1 MNLAEYGM
9 RGKQLTDGRRNFL
22 YLSLF
27 LILVFWGTFVGG
39 GTIHAQEMRLV
50 TSPWPPSNFLDEKGV
65 PTGISVEVVEALKEK
80 LEISTPIEVIPWAR
94 GYLIAKSEPN
104 VLLFTAG
111 QTQERLDMG
120 FQFIGPVVMWT
131 HSLMAK
137 KGEMRQ
143 LKDLD
148 AVRTQKL
155 IVAGVRGSWQ
165 IRLLQKAGIQTVET
179 ESQQTGVKMLMAG
192 RVDLWV
198 TSRLQASAILQD
210 LELPADS
217 VSSVFTVR
225 QSPSFLMVSNGTN
238 PQLAETWRD
247 AYEDLKKSDF
257 FEKAA
262 EKWSEELGIPLRFS
276 PSDGFFADA
285 PHKDTTGF

>member
-9 RGKQLTDGRRNFL
+9 RGTRLSDSRRYFL
-22 YLSLF
+22 SVC
-27 LILVFWGTFVGG
+27 LVLLLVTWGTAFALGKA
-39 GTIHAQEMRLV
+39 HAQEMRLI
-50 TSPWPPSNFLDEKGV
+50 TSPWPPSNFLDENGT
-65 PTGISVEVVEALKEK
+65 PTGISVEIVEALKKK
-80 LEISTPIEVIPWAR
+80 LDIATPVEVIPWAR

-111 QTQERLDMG
+111 RTQERLDMG

-137 KGEMRQ
+137 KGSMRQ

-148 AVRTQKL
+148 AVRTQNL
-155 IVAGVRGSWQ
+155 TVAGVRGSWQ
-165 IRLLQKAGIQTVET
+165 MRLLQKAGIQTVEI
-179 ESQQTGVKMLMAG
+179 ESQETGVKMLLAG

-210 LELPADS
+210 LKLPADS
-217 VSSVFTVR
+217 VSSVYTVR
-225 QSPSFLMVSNGTN
+225 QSPSYLMLSSGTN
-238 PQLAETWRD
+238 PQLAASWRN
-247 AYEDLKKSDF
+247 AYEGLKQSDF
-257 FEKAA
+257 FDKVA
-262 EKWSEELGIPLRFS
+262 EKWSNELGIPLRFS

-285 PHKDTTGF
+285 PNKDTTGF